1 MGVAAVIV
9 ALVLHAQAQ
18 RAQQLA
24 LRARPVW
31 PAQGVITSP
40 FGRDGYRW
48 HPGIDIG
55 SLRTLTVR
63 AAQGGIVEQV
73 GEPAGFEGYGN
84 IVEVKAGPYEELYA
98 HLASWR
104 VRVGQ
109 VLRAGQHIATAG
121 CTGSCTGTHLHFEVR
136 YRGEAVSP
144 FLTALRPLVS
154 KRPGPPSFTVSVA
167 QRARLAAARQ
177 LLAYTRHL
185 G

>member
-18 RAQQLA
+18 RAHQLA

-31 PAQGVITSP
+31 PAQGAITSP

-55 SLRTLTVR
+55 TLRSLTVR
-63 AAQGGIVEQV
+63 AAQGGVVEKV
-73 GEPAGFEGYGN
+73 GEPAGFSGYGN

-98 HLASWR
+98 HLSSWH
-104 VRVGQ
+104 VKVGQ
-109 VLRAGQHIATAG
+109 RLTAGEPIAIAG
-121 CTGSCTGTHLHFEVR
+121 CTGACTGTHLHFEVR
-136 YRGEAVSP
+136 YHDQPVSP
-144 FLTALRPLVS
+144 FLTVLRPLVS
-154 KRPGPPSFTVSVA
+154 RRPGPPSFAQSVA
-167 QRARLAAARQ
+167 RHARLAAARQ
-177 LLAYTRHL
+177 LLSYTRHL

>member
-18 RAQQLA
+18 RAQQLV

-31 PAQGVITSP
+31 PAVGTITSP
-40 FGRDGYRW
+40 FGRDHYRW

-55 SLRTLTVR
+55 MLRSLTVR
-63 AAQGGIVEQV
+63 AAQGGVVEQV
-73 GEPAGFEGYGN
+73 GEPAGFSGYGN

-98 HLASWR
+98 HLSSWH

-109 VLRAGQHIATAG
+109 RLSAGEPIAIAG

-136 YRGEAVSP
+136 YRGHAVSP
-144 FLTALRPLVS
+144 FLTALRPLVT
-154 KRPGPPSFTVSVA
+154 KRPGLPSFSVIVA
-167 QRARLAAARQ
+167 RQARLAAARQ
-177 LLAYTRHL
+177 LIAYTRHL

>member
-9 ALVLHAQAQ
+9 ALVLRAQAL

-31 PAQGVITSP
+31 PAQGAITSP

-55 SLRTLTVR
+55 SLRSLTVR
-63 AAQGGIVEQV
+63 AAQSGIVEKV

-84 IVEVKAGPYEELYA
+84 IVEVKAGPYDELYA
-98 HLASWR
+98 HLAAWR
-104 VRVGQ
+104 VHVGQ
-109 VLRAGQHIATAG
+109 RLWAGEHIATAG
-121 CTGSCTGTHLHFEVR
+121 CTGSCSGTHLHFEVR
-136 YRGEAVSP
+136 YRGAAVSP
-144 FLTALRPLVS
+144 FLTVLRPLVS
-154 KRPGPPSFTVSVA
+154 RRPGPPSFEVSVA
-167 QRARLAAARQ
+167 KRARLTAARQ
-177 LLAYTRHL
+177 LLAYAGHL

>member
-18 RAQQLA
+18 RAQQLIA
-24 LRARPVW
+24 QARPVW

-55 SLRTLTVR
+55 SLRSLTVR
-63 AAQGGIVEQV
+63 AAQSGVVENV
-73 GEPAGFEGYGN
+73 GEPAGYEGYGN
-84 IVEVKAGPYEELYA
+84 IVEVKAGPYDEIYA
-98 HLASWR
+98 HLAAWK
-104 VRVGQ
+104 VKVGQ
-109 VLRAGQHIATAG
+109 LLRAGQPIATAG

-144 FLTALRPLVS
+144 FRTALRPLVS
-154 KRPGPPSFTVSVA
+154 HATGPSSFSVSVA

-177 LLAYTRHL
+177 LLSYTRHL

>member
-18 RAQQLA
+18 RAQQLIA
-24 LRARPVW
+24 QARPVW

-55 SLRTLTVR
+55 SLRSLTVR
-63 AAQGGIVEQV
+63 AAQGGVVEQV

-84 IVEVKAGPYEELYA
+84 IVEVKSGPYDELYA
-98 HLASWR
+98 HLASWH
-104 VRVGQ
+104 VDVGQ
-109 VLRAGQHIATAG
+109 VVKAGQPIAIAG

-136 YRGEAVSP
+136 YQGEAVSP
-144 FLTALRPLVS
+144 LLTVLRPLVS
-154 KRPGPPSFTVSVA
+154 HAAAPSSFALSVA
-167 QRARLAAARQ
+167 RHAKLAATRQ
-177 LLAYTRHL
+177 LLAYTSGL

>member
-31 PAQGVITSP
+31 PAQGAITSP

-55 SLRTLTVR
+55 TLRSLTVR
-63 AAQGGIVEQV
+63 AAQGGVVDKV
-73 GEPAGFEGYGN
+73 GEPAGFNGYGN

-98 HLASWR
+98 HLSAWR
-104 VRVGQ
+104 VKVGQ
-109 VLRAGQHIATAG
+109 VVRPGEHIATAG
-121 CTGSCTGTHLHFEVR
+121 CTGYCTGTHLHFEVR
-136 YRGEAVSP
+136 YRGQAVSP
-144 FLTALRPLVS
+144 FLTALRPLVTR
-154 KRPGPPSFTVSVA
+154 RPGPPSFSTIVA
-167 QRARLAAARQ
+167 RQARLAAARQ
-177 LLAYTRHL
+177 LIAYTRHL